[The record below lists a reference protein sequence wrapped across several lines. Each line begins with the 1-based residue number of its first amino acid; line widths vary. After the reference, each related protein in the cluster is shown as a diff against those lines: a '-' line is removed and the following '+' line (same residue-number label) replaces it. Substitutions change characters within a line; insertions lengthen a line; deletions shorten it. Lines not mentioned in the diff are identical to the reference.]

1 MSGHNSRR
9 RSDESFWGVFCG
21 ITAVYTIV
29 WDALLARQDAGIL
42 MPTLY
47 AGTSGFA
54 YPSWKPEFY
63 AEKLPA
69 KKFLAYYA
77 TRLNAVEVNY
87 TFRRLPSA
95 STLEN
100 WVNDTR
106 PGFVFPMKAHMRITH
121 ILRLKPSDF
130 TEVFFKAIDPLRTA
144 RRLGP
149 VLFQLPPALKCD
161 VGLLGGFL
169 ETLPRDALCAF
180 EFRHASWLNDA
191 VYALLEKHQ
200 IALCLAESEKLVIPK
215 VITSSFVYS
224 RLRMPEYSP
233 EDRKEIAA
241 RVQEVLASGRDAY
254 VFFKH
259 EETPAGAL
267 YAEELLKAFTP

>member
-1 MSGHNSRR
+1 
-9 RSDESFWGVFCG
+9 
-21 ITAVYTIV
+21 
-29 WDALLARQDAGIL
+29 

-106 PGFVFPMKAHMRITH
+106 PGFVFPLKAHMRITH

-130 TEVFFKAIDPLRTA
+130 TDVFFKAIDPLRTA

-161 VGLLGGFL
+161 EALLGDFL
-169 ETLPRDALCAF
+169 ATLPRDVPCAF
-180 EFRHASWLNDA
+180 EFRHASWLDGRG
-191 VYALLEKHQ
+191 LW
-200 IALCLAESEKLVIPK
+200 LA
-215 VITSSFVYS
+215 
-224 RLRMPEYSP
+224 
-233 EDRKEIAA
+233 
-241 RVQEVLASGRDAY
+241 
-254 VFFKH
+254 
-259 EETPAGAL
+259 
-267 YAEELLKAFTP
+267 